1 MEPKKPSSF
10 PHPSVIAARE
20 ALKKRP
26 PVTLENV
33 KQQILGAQ
41 EWHRR
46 QTEGRS
52 VDSLPSTRL
61 PHPDDRAARAAR
73 AALAKQPPSSLE
85 EVMIQ
90 AKASEEW
97 RKRQSD
103 GKADS

>member
-1 MEPKKPSSF
+1 MEPEKPSRF
-10 PHPSVIAARE
+10 PHPTVIAARE
-20 ALKKRP
+20 ALKKHP
-26 PVTLENV
+26 PVALESV

-52 VDSLPSTRL
+52 ADARPATRL
-61 PHPDDRAARAAR
+61 PHPDGLAAR
-73 AALAKQPPSSLE
+73 AALAKQPPASLE
-85 EVMIQ
+85 QVMIQ

-103 GKADS
+103 GKSDS

>member
-1 MEPKKPSSF
+1 MEPEKPRRF
-10 PHPSVIAARE
+10 PHPTVIAIRE

-41 EWHRR
+41 AWHRR

-52 VDSLPSTRL
+52 VDARPAPRL
-61 PHPDDRAARAAR
+61 PHPDDLAAR
-73 AALAKQPPSSLE
+73 AALAKQPPASLE
-85 EVMIQ
+85 QVMIQ

-97 RKRQSD
+97 QKRQSD
-103 GKADS
+103 GKSD